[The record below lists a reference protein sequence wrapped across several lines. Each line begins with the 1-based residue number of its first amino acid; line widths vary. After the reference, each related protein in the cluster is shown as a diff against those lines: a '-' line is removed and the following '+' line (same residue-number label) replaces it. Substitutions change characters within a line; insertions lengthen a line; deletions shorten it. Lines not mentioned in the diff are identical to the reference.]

1 MQPTSEITDLL
12 RAWNEGASD
21 ALDRLLPMIYQ
32 TLHKIAVNHMRR
44 ERTNHTLQPTELV
57 SEAFLRLSRGVD
69 VEWKNR
75 AHFYGV
81 ASRAMRQILVEHA
94 RSHNRDKRGAGV
106 THVTLSQALNRPNE
120 NETLELTH
128 LDDALKSLERFAPRQ
143 CRIVEMKFFGG
154 LNVEEISAVLEIS
167 PATVKREWSV
177 ARKWLYR
184 ELNGKERP

>member
-21 ALDRLLPMIYQ
+21 ALDRLLPLIYQ
-32 TLHKIAVNHMRR
+32 TLHKIAGNHMRR